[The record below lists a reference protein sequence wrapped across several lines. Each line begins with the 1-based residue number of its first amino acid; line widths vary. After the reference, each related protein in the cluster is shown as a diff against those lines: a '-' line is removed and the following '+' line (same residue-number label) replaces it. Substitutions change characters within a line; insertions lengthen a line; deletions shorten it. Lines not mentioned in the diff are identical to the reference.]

1 MGGPKLRKFGY
12 LPIQENLVMA
22 SAYKL
27 LSLQTL
33 GEGDE
38 VRNHP
43 SEEEYDIAEAKHI
56 CL

>member
-1 MGGPKLRKFGY
+1 MGGPKLRKFGC
-12 LPIQENLVMA
+12 LPIRENLVVA